1 MSEKSDIFTKDVAII
16 KGNTP
21 QECVVKG
28 IDLLGGISN
37 FIKEG
42 DNVFIKFNLN
52 LPFGFPINTNMD
64 VITSIIS
71 LCKEAGAKK
80 IRIGS
85 FPLRGISI
93 EAISQLLHLEE
104 YFNDFG
110 AELIFLDN
118 SNMFNRKNIKKEQ
131 LEKIGNESS
140 STINIHDE
148 DIRFPKVILESD
160 KVISVNQIKVN
171 PLFKLNLSILNS
183 FSSISPKY
191 QAVSLN
197 KENKNENLS
206 KDLYRNKLTS
216 KVIDVFSIKK
226 PELVIND
233 LYYILEGAGPYVFKD
248 SILTKTN
255 LMSIGNDTFAVDT
268 VTLNL
273 LNVEVS
279 DYGLFSE
286 MKKMG
291 LESTDLQNINILG
304 ENLEDVKIEIEFCE
318 ENLEKLNIKNFDIKT
333 GKLCSGCYESAYYL
347 LNFTKTNLTKDLKY
361 NPGNVFLIGEKPP
374 NPVNFKDVII
384 FGDCA
389 INSTRNSE
397 IRKIIMHSDKNILS
411 DIMGKIVKKAKKK
424 KKPKV
429 KEKTNKRIL
438 ELPGCPPP
446 FTNSLNL
453 IKHYYKK
460 SNTPNLNFNIKLY
473 KLWSDPKTLAKLKA
487 MGVI

>member
-1 MSEKSDIFTKDVAII
+1 
-16 KGNTP
+16 
-21 QECVVKG
+21 
-28 IDLLGGISN
+28 
-37 FIKEG
+37 
-42 DNVFIKFNLN
+42 
-52 LPFGFPINTNMD
+52 
-64 VITSIIS
+64 
-71 LCKEAGAKK
+71 
-80 IRIGS
+80 
-85 FPLRGISI
+85 
-93 EAISQLLHLEE
+93 
-104 YFNDFG
+104 
-110 AELIFLDN
+110 
-118 SNMFNRKNIKKEQ
+118 
-131 LEKIGNESS
+131 
-140 STINIHDE
+140 
-148 DIRFPKVILESD
+148 
-160 KVISVNQIKVN
+160 VN
-171 PLFKLNLSILNS
+171 PLFKLNLSLLNS

-206 KDLYRNKLTS
+206 KDLYKNKLTS

-226 PELVIND
+226 PELTIND
-233 LYYILEGAGPYVFKD
+233 LYYILEGAGPYIFKD

-255 LMSIGNDTFAVDT
+255 LMIIGSDAFAVDI

-273 LNVEVS
+273 LNVEES
-279 DYGLFSE
+279 DYELFAE
-286 MKKMG
+286 MKKKG

-318 ENLEKLNIKNFDIKT
+318 ENLEQLNIKNFDIKT
-333 GKLCSGCYESAYYL
+333 GTLCSGCYESAYYL
-347 LNFTKTNLTKDLKY
+347 LNFMKTNLTKDLKY

-397 IRKIIMHSDKNILS
+397 IRKIMKHSDKNILS
-411 DIMGKIVKKAKKK
+411 DITGKIVKKAEKK

-429 KEKTNKRIL
+429 IEKTNKRIL

-460 SNTPNLNFNIKLY
+460 SNTPNLNFSIKLC
-473 KLWSDPKTLAKLKA
+473 KLWSDSKTLAKLKA